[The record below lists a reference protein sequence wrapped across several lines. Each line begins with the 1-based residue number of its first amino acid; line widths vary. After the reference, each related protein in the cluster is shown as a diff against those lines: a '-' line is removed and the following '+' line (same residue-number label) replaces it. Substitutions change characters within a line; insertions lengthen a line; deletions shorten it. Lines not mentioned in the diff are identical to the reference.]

1 MWLLPYMWYTCDI
14 CDIYVIYVILPYMWY
29 MWYCHTGDMWLQ
41 TELLENCWNILP
53 RPHHRRPHP
62 GSHNMAKRH
71 QGTPARIFFWAFL
84 FQYTL
89 LYREAKLVDADK
101 VLLTDHHHHQ
111 VHEESVIRW
120 VKKNSVRFV
129 EFVVL
134 LIWNYVPD
142 FNPSCF
148 SWTRRTSTFGTRRFN
163 SSENSETS
171 TRASTNRISSKCR
184 SRERENDLRQNKSM
198 IRL

>member
-14 CDIYVIYVILPYMWY
+14 CDTAIQEICGYQLSCWKIVGTFFLVLFTAGLILVLITWRKDIKVQCTWCTWY
-29 MWYCHTGDMWLQ
+29 TRSH
-41 TELLENCWNILP
+41 LLLSFPLP
-53 RPHHRRPHP
+53 VHLAVPRGQAGRRRKGFVDRPPSSSSPWRV
-62 GSHNMAKRH
+62 S
-71 QGTPARIFFWAFL
+71 
-84 FQYTL
+84 
-89 LYREAKLVDADK
+89 
-101 VLLTDHHHHQ
+101 HQ
-111 VHEESVIRW
+111 VG

-184 SRERENDLRQNKSM
+184 SRETENDLRQNKSM

>member
-1 MWLLPYMWYTCDI
+1 MWYFCDI
-14 CDIYVIYVILPYMWY
+14 CDTTIS
-29 MWYCHTGDMWLQ
+29 TGDMWLQ

-71 QGTPARIFFWAFL
+71 QGTPGVPGTPACIFFWA
-84 FQYTL
+84 
-89 LYREAKLVDADK
+89 LVSSTPCCTARPSWSTPTRFCWPTTIIIK
-101 VLLTDHHHHQ
+101 SMKSQ
-111 VHEESVIRW
+111 SSGGW
-120 VKKNSVRFV
+120 KKNSVRFV

-134 LIWNYVPD
+134 PIWNYVPD

-184 SRERENDLRQNKSM
+184 SRETENDLRQNKSM

>member
-1 MWLLPYMWYTCDI
+1 
-14 CDIYVIYVILPYMWY
+14 MWY
-29 MWYCHTGDMWLQ
+29 MWYCHTGDMWLP

-53 RPHHRRPHP
+53 RPLHRRPHP

-71 QGTPARIFFWAFL
+71 QGTPARIFFWALSSSTPCCTARPSWSTPTRFCWPTTIIIKSMKS
-84 FQYTL
+84 Q
-89 LYREAKLVDADK
+89 
-101 VLLTDHHHHQ
+101 
-111 VHEESVIRW
+111 SSGGW
-120 VKKNSVRFV
+120 KKNSVRFV

-184 SRERENDLRQNKSM
+184 SGKTENDLRQNKSM